1 MEMAEAEGMVHPLTM
16 PHDGLPV
23 VPFELEHMAQQF
35 FDKRK
40 LTIYGGSSE
49 IQRNIIA
56 RRLLNV

>member
-1 MEMAEAEGMVHPLTM
+1 
-16 PHDGLPV
+16 V
-23 VPFELEHMAQQF
+23 VPAELEHMAQQF
-35 FDKRK
+35 LDKRK